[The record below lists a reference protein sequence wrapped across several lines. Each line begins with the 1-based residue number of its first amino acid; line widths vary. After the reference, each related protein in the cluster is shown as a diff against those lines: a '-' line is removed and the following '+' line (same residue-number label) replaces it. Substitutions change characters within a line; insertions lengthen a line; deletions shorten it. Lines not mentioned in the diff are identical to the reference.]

1 MKEAVGSAK
10 AALPRVS
17 ACRVEGSVPEPDF
30 PPYFADFYAKSAAQK
45 FGLSFSDFAG
55 ILQEISARYLVP
67 DAPLS
72 EVAELHQSLRLEELV
87 LARACA
93 AGCEAAWDFF
103 LNQYRQKLYDAA
115 GSIAREESVARELA
129 DSLYAD
135 LFGTRQTSEGGRI
148 SKLASYTGRGSL
160 EGWLRTVLA
169 QEYINQYRSQRRLVS
184 FDEQI
189 ETVAPAESKDA
200 AAIPADARLEPAVDA
215 ALFELSTEERYLL
228 ASWYL
233 DGRTLA
239 EIARIL
245 GVHES
250 TISRKLD
257 KLAKSLRKHIL
268 AALGRRGMSRRQA
281 EEALEVDVRDL
292 TLNIR
297 DRLAQDSPEV
307 AFPKKKVEASAGDG
321 SG

>member
-17 ACRVEGSVPEPDF
+17 ECRAEGSVPEPDY
-30 PPYFADFYAKSAAQK
+30 PPYFADCYAKSAAGK

-55 ILQEISARYLVP
+55 ILQEISARYL
-67 DAPLS
+67 APGATLPK
-72 EVAELHQSLRLEELV
+72 VAELHQSLRLEELV

-93 AGCEAAWDFF
+93 GGCEAAWDSF

-115 GSIAREESVARELA
+115 GSIARDESVARELA

-189 ETVAPAESKDA
+189 GTAAPAQWKDA
-200 AAIPADARLEPAVDA
+200 GAIPADARLERAVDA
-215 ALFELSTEERYLL
+215 ALLELSPEERYLL

-233 DGRTLA
+233 DERTLA
-239 EIARIL
+239 EIARIR

-250 TISRKLD
+250 TISRRIERIT
-257 KLAKSLRKHIL
+257 ATLRKRIVRGLRDH
-268 AALGRRGMSRRQA
+268 GMSARAA
-281 EEALEVDVRDL
+281 EEALDAADVRDL
-292 TLNIR
+292 TLDVR
-297 DRLAQDSPEV
+297 KRLVHETSV
-307 AFPKKKVEASAGDG
+307 
-321 SG
+321 

>member
-189 ETVAPAESKDA
+189 ETAAPAESKDA

-250 TISRKLD
+250 TISRRIERIT
-257 KLAKSLRKHIL
+257 ATLRKRIVRGLRDH
-268 AALGRRGMSRRQA
+268 GMSARAA
-281 EEALEVDVRDL
+281 EEALDAADVRDL
-292 TLNIR
+292 TLDVR
-297 DRLAQDSPEV
+297 KRLVQEKSV
-307 AFPKKKVEASAGDG
+307 
-321 SG
+321 